1 MDFILRDATTSD
13 VDTCLPLLASRFLC
27 PPESVEALGALWR
40 EIIVEGNGIAALA
53 LDPVTK
59 DVIQFGISVFVA
71 DERADAYHACRT
83 PLIAQHLLAD
93 WRRGERPFLSATEIA
108 RANAGAGLNLVVP
121 WYGGIL
127 SGGEPD
133 ERMYAA
139 DYESSRRVFRGWNLR
154 SHTAEIFPHNERRE
168 GEDWGKTMEFR
179 VGEYTPAQL
188 AAAGIPSHQAP
199 CVWMA
204 RREDALTNP
213 SYALT
218 LLFSSYARPIFGFTP
233 NEQRILRLA
242 LDGHT
247 DDSIAKISATSST
260 TVKKRLRDIYA
271 KVSDASPPAPG
282 LAKPILNGARGA
294 ETRRH
299 LLNYLRD
306 HPEEL
311 RPYDAGNASTPVS
324 SA

>member
-1 MDFILRDATTSD
+1 MDFELRDAAPSD

-27 PPESVEALGALWR
+27 PPESYGRLGALWR
-40 EIIVEGNGIAALA
+40 EIVTEGSGIAALA
-53 LDPVTK
+53 LDPLTK
-59 DVIQFGISVFVA
+59 SVIQFGISVFVT
-71 DERADAYHACRT
+71 DERADGYHACRT
-83 PLIAQHLLAD
+83 PLIARDLLTD
-93 WRRGERPFLSATEIA
+93 WQRGERPFLSASEIA

-127 SGGEPD
+127 NDGEPD
-133 ERMYAA
+133 ERVYAA

-154 SHTAEIFPHNERRE
+154 SHTVEVFPHNQRRE
-168 GEDWGKTMEFR
+168 GENWGRTMEFR
-179 VGEYTPAQL
+179 VGEYSPEQL
-188 AAAGIPSHQAP
+188 AAAGIPPEQAP

-213 SYALT
+213 AYALT

-233 NEQRILRLA
+233 HEQRILTLA
-242 LDGHT
+242 LEGHT
-247 DDSIAKISATSST
+247 DESIARTTGTSSA
-260 TVKKRLRDIYA
+260 TVKKRLRDVYV
-271 KVSDASPPAPG
+271 KVADAAPPAPA
-282 LAKPILNGARGA
+282 LAQPFLNGARGA

-311 RPYDAGNASTPVS
+311 RPYDAGSASTPANS
-324 SA
+324 P